1 MFCSS
6 QDLWN
11 VLNEHFEDNA
21 EFSSTFN
28 RVAARDKTYYTLRT
42 GVGSIW
48 IEIHYI
54 PSECKLYIDLYF
66 HKSFEYYERIKAHKT
81 EILSTINDA
90 LDFDSGTKDKSRA
103 IIIDY
108 GFVSPDMDIDKQIE
122 LVHWIQEK
130 ALLLKAIADK
140 WGIDKDID
148 IGRYVKR
155 GINIPLKPLGMSEI
169 DGVFTVTCGNCE
181 RDFIKAER
189 CPECGQLV
197 LYEQE

>member
-11 VLNEHFEDNA
+11 MLNEHFEDNA

-28 RVAARDKTYYTLRT
+28 RVAARDRTYYTLRT

-81 EILSTINDA
+81 EILSTINDT

-122 LVHWIQEK
+122 LVHWMQDK
-130 ALLLKAIADK
+130 AVLLKAIADR
-140 WGIDKDID
+140 WGLDKEIDMGKHI
-148 IGRYVKR
+148 KR
-155 GINIPLKPLGMSEI
+155 GINVPLKPLGTHEVN
-169 DGVFTVTCGNCE
+169 GVVTVVCGNCE
-181 RDFIKAER
+181 NELIKAER
-189 CPECGQLV
+189 CPECGQLI